1 MGEEKKSTGVL
12 GNASLIS
19 NEEESVASYLRE
31 KNLHHTNDISPK
43 VKPKNTIYTKYI

>member
-31 KNLHHTNDISPK
+31 KKSAAYKRYFP
-43 VKPKNTIYTKYI
+43 